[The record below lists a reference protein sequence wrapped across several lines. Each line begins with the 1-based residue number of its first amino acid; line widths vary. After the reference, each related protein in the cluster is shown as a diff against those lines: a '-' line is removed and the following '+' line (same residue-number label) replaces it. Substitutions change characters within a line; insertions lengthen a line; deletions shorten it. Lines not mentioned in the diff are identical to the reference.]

1 MEKTVPQRIKEYL
14 AYKRVSVNSL
24 SKSLNLTQTTLSR
37 QFNGSVTLSID
48 ALLALVQ
55 HFPELSAEWLLRGEG
70 TMERT
75 DGPADLEL
83 KAVCLDQA
91 REIYRLKQRL
101 AELEGEKKLA

>member
-1 MEKTVPQRIKEYL
+1 MEFLKVKRI
-14 AYKRVSVNSL
+14 SINSL
-24 SKSLNLTQTTLSR
+24 SKQLNLKQNTL
-37 QFNGSVTLSID
+37 NGQLNGTAALSFSTVSTLLSG
-48 ALLALVQ
+48 
-55 HFPELSAEWLLRGEG
+55 FPELSAEWLLRGEG

-75 DGPADLEL
+75 DAPADLEL